1 MPIELGASIF
11 VEINRNMWRASDEF
25 NLTRYGFTNRED
37 DDEGEL
43 GFWDGEKFIITVR
56 LYRLPVWL
64 MLYRYGCATDAKFDW
79 LCSKGP

>member
-43 GFWDGEKFIITVR
+43 GFWDGEKFIITVGFISH
-56 LYRLPVWL
+56 LF
-64 MLYRYGCATDAKFDW
+64 G
-79 LCSKGP
+79 

>member
-25 NLTRYGFTNRED
+25 NLTRYGFTNKED

-56 LYRLPVWL
+56 LIWL
-64 MLYRYGCATDAKFDW
+64 VLWRYGCATDTYSNW
-79 LCSKGP
+79 LSSKGP